1 MTVMLIKATPC
12 AKQPIF
18 RPRGVVNFDVL
29 VTHYRCYDDVK
40 STTCIM
46 ASSARD
52 AITSYL
58 EEWSTHNG
66 WISHWATN
74 FVVETDAWPFGV
86 ERLEEVEIFYA
97 PD

>member
-1 MTVMLIKATPC
+1 MTVLLIKATPC

-18 RPRGVVNFDVL
+18 RLRGVINFDIL
-29 VTHYRCYDDVK
+29 FIQGDVESK
-40 STTCIM
+40 ACIK
-46 ASSARD
+46 ASSASN

-66 WISHWATN
+66 WITHWATN

-86 ERLEEVEIFYA
+86 ERLEEVKIFYA

>member
-1 MTVMLIKATPC
+1 
-12 AKQPIF
+12 
-18 RPRGVVNFDVL
+18 
-29 VTHYRCYDDVK
+29 
-40 STTCIM
+40 M
-46 ASSARD
+46 ASSASD

-66 WISHWATN
+66 WITHWATN

-86 ERLEEVEIFYA
+86 ERLEEVKIFYA

>member
-12 AKQPIF
+12 VKQPIF

-29 VTHYRCYDDVK
+29 IIDDDVK

-46 ASSARD
+46 ASSASD

-66 WISHWATN
+66 WITHWATN

-86 ERLEEVEIFYA
+86 ERLEEVKIFYA